1 MQADLLIK
9 NIGELVYFEN
19 KNLKTLTKAAL
30 VIENGKI
37 ADFGPEREIL
47 DKYKRENIRVIDVE
61 GKSVIPAFVDP
72 HTHLIYAGC
81 RHEEFLAKLKGKDY
95 VELLKEGK
103 GINYTVSLT
112 RKESKESLYSLAFE
126 RLYEMQK
133 HGTLTVEIKS
143 GYGLNYETEKKML
156 ETARLLRETSNT
168 CVITTFLGAHAIP
181 PEFTADRKGYIR
193 EITQRMLPDFKSLA
207 TFVDIF
213 IDKGAFTVEE
223 AYEILSV
230 ANNLGYKIKMHID
243 ELSYTG
249 ACKLVREFDVISC
262 EHMEYT
268 KEEDLII
275 LKEKDV
281 TCVLLPGT
289 YFFMRATQKP
299 LVSMMRELGL
309 SMALGTDHNPGTS
322 PFYSQSLIMAMGVF
336 LYNMSVEEALMGV
349 TTNAAK
355 ALGIEEK
362 KGNIKIGMD
371 ADILILNT
379 HSFVHLVYEVGRN
392 LIDKIIKS
400 GRIINIR
407 ST

>member
-19 KNLKTLTKAAL
+19 KNLKTITKAAL
-30 VIENGKI
+30 VIKNGKI

-47 DKYKRENIRVIDVE
+47 DKYETENIRVIDVE

-112 RKESKESLYSLAFE
+112 RKESKESLYSFALE

-299 LVSMMRELGL
+299 LVSVMRELGL

-355 ALGIEEK
+355 ALGIEEE

>member
-47 DKYKRENIRVIDVE
+47 DKYERENIRVIDVE

-112 RKESKESLYSLAFE
+112 RKESKESLYSFALE

-249 ACKLVREFDVISC
+249 ACKLVREFNVISC

-268 KEEDLII
+268 TEEDLII

-299 LVSMMRELGL
+299 LVSAMRELGL

-355 ALGIEEK
+355 ALGIEEE

-400 GRIINIR
+400 GRLINIR

>member
-19 KNLKTLTKAAL
+19 KNLKTITKAAL

-47 DKYKRENIRVIDVE
+47 DKYERENIRVIDVE

-112 RKESKESLYSLAFE
+112 RKESKESLYSFALE

-299 LVSMMRELGL
+299 LVSVMRELGL

-355 ALGIEEK
+355 ALGIEEE

>member
-47 DKYKRENIRVIDVE
+47 DKYESENIRVIDVE

-112 RKESKESLYSLAFE
+112 RKESKESLYSFALE

-299 LVSMMRELGL
+299 LVSVMRELGL

-355 ALGIEEK
+355 ALGIEEE

>member
-47 DKYKRENIRVIDVE
+47 DKYERENIKVIDVE

-112 RKESKESLYSLAFE
+112 RKESKESLYSFALE

-249 ACKLVREFDVISC
+249 ACKLVREFNVISC

-268 KEEDLII
+268 TEEDLII

-299 LVSMMRELGL
+299 LVSAMRELGL

-355 ALGIEEK
+355 ALGIEEE